1 MTGPAVTGPAV
12 TGPAVTG
19 PTGAL
24 PETGALPPERPA
36 GPDDPVGRIVLLARA
51 LRRHQVPASPDRVH
65 AWLEAL
71 DLLDPGLP
79 LHVYRAG
86 RLTMCSRPE
95 ELATF
100 DRLFASYLFPEPEP
114 EPATGPP
121 VAVALGASTG
131 DVGELEPADEE
142 VEIPTASS
150 LERIAERDLADLAA
164 LDPSLFHLLANVF
177 AGSHELRRAA
187 RSRPAPRG
195 RPDRSRTLRR
205 IVSQGGEVAEIAYL
219 RRCRRPRRLVLLVD
233 VSGSMAAYGEA
244 LLRFAHAAGR
254 RKAPQTEVFTV
265 GTRLTRVTP
274 MLGTPDGE
282 RAVRDVMAAVVDR
295 GGGTRLGGLLKEFL
309 DRWGQ
314 RGLARGSVVAILSD
328 GWERGDP
335 AELGRQM
342 ARLGRLAHKVVWAN
356 PHKAQPGFEPLAGGM
371 AAALPYLDDFVEG
384 HSFAA
389 LSRLAA
395 TLVGSAESSAARDPR
410 LGAGRGT
417 GGLHA
422 GAR

>member
-1 MTGPAVTGPAV
+1 MNERTAAARRVDPVGPDDPVDPV
-12 TGPAVTG
+12 
-19 PTGAL
+19 
-24 PETGALPPERPA
+24 
-36 GPDDPVGRIVLLARA
+36 GPDDPVGRVVMLARA

-71 DLLDPGLP
+71 DLLDPALP

-100 DRLFASYLFPEPEP
+100 DLLFASYLYPPAGPETPEPP
-114 EPATGPP
+114 PAAGTPL
-121 VAVALGASTG
+121 AVSLGGSVGAE
-131 DVGELEPADEE
+131 GELEPADED

-150 LERIAERDLADLAA
+150 LERIADRDLAELAA
-164 LDPSLFHLLANVF
+164 LDPSLFRLLANVF

-195 RPDRSRTLRR
+195 RPDRARTLRR

-254 RKAPQTEVFTV
+254 RRAPQTEVFTI

-274 MLGTPDGE
+274 MLGTADGE

-295 GGGTRLGGLLKEFL
+295 GGGTRLGELLKEFL
-309 DRWGQ
+309 DTWGQ
-314 RGLARGSVVAILSD
+314 RGLARGSVVAVLSD

-395 TLVGSAESSAARDPR
+395 TLVGSAGDP
-410 LGAGRGT
+410 AGRGPGASARRQT